1 MVKRKITMS
10 NKQFALVATAIQT
23 IGGVLIL
30 SCKYSDIHW
39 LCLFNII
46 AAIMFIYKYL
56 QQDA

>member
-1 MVKRKITMS
+1 MIKRKITMS

-23 IGGVLIL
+23 IGGMLIL
-30 SCKYSDIHW
+30 SCRYPDIHW

-56 QQDA
+56 QQDE